1 MKLGFGDYIY
11 FGDGGNADKVNNSFA
26 FDAKHF
32 QELVNNNQYEQAA
45 DYASKYH
52 FNDPRKQQELESY
65 CIDLRRNGRVL
76 GAIYSRIQDPNQ
88 LAQIQ
93 FADRVF
99 EDGGLDYLENNI
111 YADNFAKLKKS
122 IGSTQ
127 VANHDVGGMPIYG
140 GFSSKNDAVSLEI
153 TFQPKVRRL
162 FGNDNPTTTLGK
174 IAGWFGDILVPDN
187 DNNIDKFYEQSGFDQ
202 KSLEAMGVTVENKD
216 GRTTLRFAKSNPLAN
231 RIIYNADKMTV
242 PMQSDIPMPRDSH
255 VQFTGLD
262 AKGNKLNT
270 TYADG
275 QFAKMIDDANEVKQK
290 YFKANELE
298 QKEYSSTIGGYLDDQ
313 IEGLN
318 AALASGQISQTEYA
332 RLYKNTTGAQL
343 LGLVK
348 SAGSADL
355 DMYITEG
362 ALDNDL
368 PNSERLIQADNEQ
381 RQRIW
386 DSYLSGAKP
395 SEIHFNAM
403 VTNGKIGTL
412 VTIDAPTPTD
422 KELEDGKVN
431 PADKDY
437 SKNHRRVQIFL
448 PGFAQNL
455 VQQKINRD
463 TSVRSSQEINAMQD
477 YGYEYKTRDG
487 RTLRFAN
494 IPDNQGNPVPSFVVT
509 DKNKKQQMVS
519 VDEARKLLNKDMM
532 ITDANA
538 QLKYQYLNNDDK
550 LINYDGFELAAR
562 RFAIT
567 AANELD
573 PGIPLVDSKGK
584 PYTVDDIFS
593 FKAEDDRRID
603 EARGETINYQMY
615 DKISDIMDIY
625 NQLMEGVNYYTQN

>member
-52 FNDPRKQQELESY
+52 FDDPRKQQELENY

-76 GAIYSRIQDPNQ
+76 GAIYSRIQDTNQ

-99 EDGGLDYLENNI
+99 EDGGLENNNVI
-111 YADNFAKLKKS
+111 NNEYVKQFRDLK
-122 IGSTQ
+122 Q
-127 VANHDVGGMPIYG
+127 RLGGKIIATS
-140 GFSSKNDAVSLEI
+140 GFSDKERSTDAVALKV

-162 FGNDNPTTTLGK
+162 FGSEKPTTWIGK
-174 IAGWFGDILVPDN
+174 AVSWLGDILEADN
-187 DNNIDKFYEQSGFDQ
+187 DNNIDNFYETSGLDRN
-202 KSLEAMGVTVENKD
+202 SLEAMGVVVNNAG
-216 GRTTLRFAKSNPLAN
+216 GRTSLTFSKSNPLAN
-231 RIIYNADKMTV
+231 RIIY
-242 PMQSDIPMPRDSH
+242 H
-255 VQFTGLD
+255 VGKLQETPTANLIVDVDDGITTITGID
-262 AKGNKLNT
+262 AKGNSLQTNDAFGANAIT
-270 TYADG
+270 
-275 QFAKMIDDANEVKQK
+275 KMIDDANEVKQK

-318 AALASGQISQTEYA
+318 AALASGQISQSEYA

-362 ALDNDL
+362 ALDDNL

-487 RTLRFAN
+487 KTLRFAN

-509 DKNKKQQMVS
+509 DENKKQQMVS

-584 PYTVDDIFS
+584 PYKVDDIFS

-603 EARGETINYQMY
+603 KARGETINYQMY

>member
-1 MKLGFGDYIY
+1 MKLQFGDYTY
-11 FGDGGNADKVNNSFA
+11 FGDGGNADKVNNSLA

-45 DYASKYH
+45 DYAAKYH
-52 FNDPRKQQELESY
+52 FNDPRKQQELENY
-65 CIDLRRNGRVL
+65 CIDLRRNGRIL
-76 GAIYSRIQDPNQ
+76 GALYSRVQDPNQ

-99 EDGGLDYLENNI
+99 QDGGLEYLENNT
-111 YADNFAKLKKS
+111 YADNFAKLKRS
-122 IGSTQ
+122 LGSTQ
-127 VANHDVGGMPIYG
+127 VRSGHVITDYT
-140 GFSSKNDAVSLEI
+140 SKDDAVSLEI
-153 TFQPKVRRL
+153 KFQPKVQRL
-162 FGNDNPTTTLGK
+162 FGSDHPTTVLGK
-174 IAGWFGDILVPDN
+174 IAGWFGDILIPDN
-187 DNNIDKFYEQSGFDQ
+187 DNNVDNFYEQSGLDQ
-202 KSLEAMGVTVENKD
+202 NALEANGVTVENKD

-242 PMQSDIPMPRDSH
+242 PMRGDMPMPRDSE
-255 VQFTGLD
+255 VEFTGYD

-270 TYADG
+270 SYATG
-275 QFAKMIDDANEVKQK
+275 QFAKMIDDANETKQK

-318 AALASGQISQTEYA
+318 VALTSGQISPSEYA
-332 RLYKNTTGAQL
+332 RLYKNTAGAQL
-343 LGLVK
+343 LGRIK

-355 DMYITEG
+355 DMYITEA
-362 ALDNDL
+362 ALNDKL
-368 PNSERLIQADNEQ
+368 PHSERLIQADNEQ

-395 SEIHFNAM
+395 TEIHFNAM

-422 KELEDGKVN
+422 KELEEGKVD
-431 PADKDY
+431 PAKKEY
-437 SKNHRRVQIFL
+437 SEHHKRVQIFI
-448 PGFAQNL
+448 PGFAQEL

-463 TSVRSSQEINAMQD
+463 TNVRASQEINSMQD
-477 YGYEYKTRDG
+477 YGYEYRTRDG

-494 IPDNQGNPVPSFVVT
+494 VPDSQGNPVPSFVVT
-509 DKNKKQQMVS
+509 GKDKKQQTVS
-519 VDEARKLLNKDMM
+519 VEQARKLLNKDMM

-538 QLKYQYLNNDDK
+538 QLKYQFLNNSDQ

-573 PGIPLVDSKGK
+573 PGVPLVNSKGK

-603 EARGETINYQMY
+603 EAKGETINYQMY

-625 NQLMEGVNYYTQN
+625 NQLMEGVNYYTQK